1 MIRKILKFLCLISIT
16 AAMLILLLSSCT
28 IWINKTEQKQ
38 EEEQYQGDLK
48 PVIYLYPEQETEVTV
63 KLDYSGTLTATYPE
77 YNDGWTVTA
86 QPDGTL
92 TDSSGKSY
100 NYLFWEGKT
109 NTEYDFS
116 KGFCVAGE
124 DTAEFLENAL
134 SQLGLTR
141 REANEFIVFWLPRM
155 QKNEYNLIAFQDK
168 AYTDSAVLDISPQP
182 DSVLR
187 VFMAWKSLDKAVD
200 IEPQEFDSF
209 QRSGFTVVE
218 WGGCEVK

>member
-1 MIRKILKFLCLISIT
+1 
-16 AAMLILLLSSCT
+16 MLILLLSSCT

-38 EEEQYQGDLK
+38 EDEQYQGDLK

-187 VFMAWKSLDKAVD
+187 VFMAWKSLDKAVY

>member
-1 MIRKILKFLCLISIT
+1 MKNNKKTIILVICLIVAVLAVILISVIT
-16 AAMLILLLSSCT
+16 MT
-28 IWINKTEQKQ
+28 P
-38 EEEQYQGDLK
+38 EEERPPTYDDIDYK
-48 PVIYLYPEQETEVTV
+48 PVIYLYTEQETEVTV

-187 VFMAWKSLDKAVD
+187 VFMAWKSLDKAVY

>member
-1 MIRKILKFLCLISIT
+1 MKNNKKTIILVICLIVAVLAVILISVIT
-16 AAMLILLLSSCT
+16 MT
-28 IWINKTEQKQ
+28 P
-38 EEEQYQGDLK
+38 EEERPPTYDDIDYK
-48 PVIYLYPEQETEVTV
+48 PVIYLYTEQETEVTV

>member
-1 MIRKILKFLCLISIT
+1 
-16 AAMLILLLSSCT
+16 MLILLLSSCT

-155 QKNEYNLIAFQDK
+155 QENEYNLIAFQDK

>member
-1 MIRKILKFLCLISIT
+1 MSNNKKTLIQIICLVLVVALIIVFAVLTIT
-16 AAMLILLLSSCT
+16 SKKEIMLP
-28 IWINKTEQKQ
+28 TENT
-38 EEEQYQGDLK
+38 DK

-63 KLDYSGTLTATYPE
+63 TLDYSGVLTTTYPE

-86 QPDGTL
+86 RPDGTL
-92 TDSSGKSY
+92 TDSDGKSY

-116 KGFCVAGE
+116 RGFCVAGE
-124 DTAEFLENAL
+124 DTAEFLETAL
-134 SQLGLTR
+134 SNLGLTR

-155 QKNEYNLIAFQDK
+155 QENEYNLIAFQDN
-168 AYTDSAVLDISPQP
+168 AYTDSAVLDIAPQP

-187 VFMAWKSLDKAVD
+187 VFMAWRSLEKAVD
-200 IEPQEFDSF
+200 IEPQEFDGF

>member
-1 MIRKILKFLCLISIT
+1 MKNNKKTIILVICLIVAVLAVILISVIT
-16 AAMLILLLSSCT
+16 MT
-28 IWINKTEQKQ
+28 P
-38 EEEQYQGDLK
+38 EEERPPTYDDIDYK
-48 PVIYLYPEQETEVTV
+48 PVIYLYTEQETEVTV

-155 QKNEYNLIAFQDK
+155 QENEYNLIAFQDK

>member
-1 MIRKILKFLCLISIT
+1 MKNNKKTIILVICLIVAVLAVILISVIT
-16 AAMLILLLSSCT
+16 MT
-28 IWINKTEQKQ
+28 P
-38 EEEQYQGDLK
+38 EEERPPTYDDIDYK

-92 TDSSGKSY
+92 KDTDGKSY

-155 QKNEYNLIAFQDK
+155 QENEYNLIAFQDK

>member
-48 PVIYLYPEQETEVTV
+48 PVIYLYTEQETEVTV

-155 QKNEYNLIAFQDK
+155 QENEYNLIAFQDK

>member
-1 MIRKILKFLCLISIT
+1 MKDRSKLVRICVIVAIVIT
-16 AAMLILLLSSCT
+16 FAIIIFYSRSQRA
-28 IWINKTEQKQ
+28 KEDR
-38 EEEQYQGDLK
+38 DLK

-63 KLDYSGTLTATYPE
+63 TLDYSGVLTTTYPE

-86 QPDGTL
+86 LPDGTL
-92 TDSSGKSY
+92 IDSDGKSY

-109 NTEYDFS
+109 DTEYDFS

-124 DTAEFLENAL
+124 DTAEFLETAL
-134 SQLGLTR
+134 SNLGLTR

-155 QKNEYNLIAFQDK
+155 QDNEYNLIAFQDK
-168 AYTDSAVLDISPQP
+168 AYADSAVLDISPQP

-187 VFMAWKSLDKAVD
+187 VFMAWKSLEKAVD

-218 WGGCEVK
+218 WGGSEVK